1 MPLTKDSYAHEI
13 INDDT
18 RLQLHFSL
26 IKDGHYFYSPPHW
39 HGHLEIVYIQ
49 KGEMTARVNEQ
60 QYRLSDNDLLIVNSR
75 ELHST
80 KSSENIEYLLLQI
93 PCDYLGR
100 VITDVSLIHFQEYFP
115 ASSREP
121 AGEALCG
128 CLSELAKGH
137 IRKRKT
143 GICFIFPRWPMNFFI
158 SCTEIIP
165 GKSH

>member
-93 PCDYLGR
+93 PYDYLGR

-115 ASSREP
+115 AASRES
-121 AGEALCG
+121 AGEQLCA
-128 CLSELAKGH
+128 CLSELAKAYTE
-137 IRKRKT
+137 KED
-143 GICFIFPRWPMNFFI
+143 GISPPLFF
-158 SCTEIIP
+158 C
-165 GKSH
+165 GL